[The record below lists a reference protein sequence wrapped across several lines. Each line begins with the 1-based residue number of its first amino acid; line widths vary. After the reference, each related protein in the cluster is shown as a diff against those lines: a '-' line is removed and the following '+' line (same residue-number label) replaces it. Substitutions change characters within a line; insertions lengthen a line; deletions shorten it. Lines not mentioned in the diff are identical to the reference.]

1 MKLEQSKEEEQPQV
15 TTLSSSPPAP
25 SLPSLDIS
33 SLPQVQQQQQQ
44 QNIEQSLKLILKLR
58 NNSDITLSEYNML
71 KDIINNYSEL
81 YLFNNMQLLQLNSL
95 LNPTKSI
102 TPTSKFV
109 VTQNPIK
116 KEPEAESPS
125 KFLFKAG
132 DNKIMKDQTES
143 PSITKSFHSVQQ
155 LNPQA
160 SIFVKLFFCII
171 EMSKEDMDKARRERI
186 EKLDKEAKERA
197 QKAAQ
202 DKKISSLIDKYTEA
216 YQIKK

>member
-1 MKLEQSKEEEQPQV
+1 MKLEKSKEENPPQI
-15 TTLSSSPPAP
+15 TTSSPPPPP
-25 SLPSLDIS
+25 SIS
-33 SLPQVQQQQQQ
+33 SLDVPPLSQAQTQQQ
-44 QNIEQSLKLILKLR
+44 QNIEQSLRLILKLR

-71 KDIINNYSEL
+71 KDIITNYSEL

-95 LNPTKSI
+95 LNPTKLS
-102 TPTSKFV
+102 TPTSRFI
-109 VTQNPIK
+109 VTQTPVK
-116 KEPEAESPS
+116 KEPEPESPS

-132 DNKIMKDQTES
+132 DNKIMKDETES
-143 PSITKSFHSVQQ
+143 PAVTKSFHSVQQ

-160 SIFVKLFFCII
+160 SIFLCNFFL
-171 EMSKEDMDKARRERI
+171 EMSKEEMDKARRERI